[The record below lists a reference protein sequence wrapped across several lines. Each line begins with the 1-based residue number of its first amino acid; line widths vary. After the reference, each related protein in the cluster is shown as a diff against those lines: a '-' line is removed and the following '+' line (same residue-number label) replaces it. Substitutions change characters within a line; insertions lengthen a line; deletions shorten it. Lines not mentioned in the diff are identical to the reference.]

1 MPMKTAKIVIV
12 GGKLMV
18 KLGFDRQ
25 CITPTLPIRLRGFA
39 EERIAV
45 EVHDDLYA
53 RCLVFD
59 NGEKKYAFINC
70 DLLNVS
76 HLVNDMV
83 AEKLAKLGIDSEN
96 IVITVTHTHSGPG
109 GFLDTRAGLFEN
121 MQQMFGEAELGFIDS
136 FAQKIYTGVAN
147 AIANLVETEVKIGR
161 SFVENVGKERHDPN
175 LPGDNEILVYE
186 FNRQDGKK
194 VLMYNYAC
202 HPTVTGAKNIM
213 VSRDLPGPVERDLP
227 YDMTMFINGD
237 CGDISTRYTRQS
249 ATFEQIEVYAKEI
262 INGINRALENVEYSG
277 PLTKIAV
284 KRFSKELAI
293 KKVPPVEE
301 EQAKLDKYLEQ
312 IEEAKKNNVTAGE
325 LRLIQSFA
333 EGAATAV
340 NLAKG
345 LKGKTSEQ
353 VEYSIMT
360 IENTKIAIV
369 PGELFSSV
377 GKILKEAGLEIFGY
391 GNGYYMYF
399 ADENAYDAMYYEAM
413 SSPFAKGASE
423 VLINDIKEKGAMI

>member
-1 MPMKTAKIVIV
+1 MI
-12 GGKLMV
+12 

-25 CITPTLPIRLRGFA
+25 CITPDLPIRLRGFA
-39 EERIAV
+39 ETRIAV

-59 NGEKKYAFINC
+59 NGSDKYAFVNC
-70 DLLNVS
+70 DLLNIS
-76 HLVNDMV
+76 HLVLDKV
-83 AEKLAKLGIDSEN
+83 AEKLAKLGIKKDN

-109 GFLDTRAGLFEN
+109 GFLDTRNGLFEN
-121 MQQMFGEAELGFIDS
+121 MQQMFGEAELDFIER
-136 FAQKIYTGVAN
+136 FADRIYTGIEN
-147 AIANLVETEVKIGR
+147 AISNLEETEVKIGR
-161 SFVENVGKERHDPN
+161 SHVDNVGKERHDPN

-186 FNRQDGKK
+186 FNRLDGKK

-213 VSRDLPGPVERDLP
+213 VTRDLPGPVERDMQ
-227 YDMTMFINGD
+227 YDMTMFVNGD

-249 ATFEQIEVYAKEI
+249 ATFEQIEIYAEEI
-262 INGINRALENVEYSG
+262 IKGINRALENFEYSG
-277 PLTKIAV
+277 PLTKITV
-284 KRFSKELAI
+284 RKFSKELAI
-293 KKVPPVEE
+293 KEVPPVEE
-301 EQAKLDKYLEQ
+301 EQAKLDKYLAE
-312 IEEAKKNNVTAGE
+312 IEEAKKNNVTSGE

-345 LKGKTSEQ
+345 LKGKVSEL
-353 VEYSIMT
+353 VEYSIME

-377 GKILKEAGLEIFGY
+377 GKTLKDVGFEIFGY

-399 ADENAYDAMYYEAM
+399 ADENAYDSMFYEAM
-413 SSPFAKGASE
+413 SSPFAKGQSE
-423 VLINDIKEKGAMI
+423 VLINDIKEKGTLI

>member
-1 MPMKTAKIVIV
+1 MI
-12 GGKLMV
+12 

-25 CITPTLPIRLRGFA
+25 CITPDLPIRLRGFA
-39 EERIAV
+39 ETRIAV

-59 NGEKKYAFINC
+59 NGNDKFAFVNC
-70 DLLNVS
+70 DLLNIS
-76 HLVNDMV
+76 HLVLDKV
-83 AEKLAKLGIDSEN
+83 SEKLAKLGIKKDN

-109 GFLDTRAGLFEN
+109 GFLDTRNGLFEN
-121 MQQMFGEAELGFIDS
+121 MQQMFGEAELDFIER
-136 FAQKIYTGVAN
+136 FADRIYCGIEN
-147 AIANLVETEVKIGR
+147 AISNLEETEVKIGR
-161 SFVENVGKERHDPN
+161 SYVENVGKERHDPN

-186 FNRQDGKK
+186 FNRLDGKK

-202 HPTVTGAKNIM
+202 HPTVTGAQNIM

-249 ATFEQIEVYAKEI
+249 ATFEQIEIYAAEI
-262 INGINRALENVEYSG
+262 INGINRALENFEYSG

-284 KRFSKELAI
+284 NKFSKELAI

-301 EQAKLDKYLEQ
+301 EQAKLDKYLAE
-312 IEEAKKNNVTAGE
+312 IEEAKKNNVSSGE

-345 LKGKTSEQ
+345 LKGKVSEM
-353 VEYSIMT
+353 VEYSIME

-377 GKILKEAGLEIFGY
+377 GKNLKDVGFEIFGY

-399 ADENAYDAMYYEAM
+399 ADENAYDSMFYEAM
-413 SSPFAKGASE
+413 SSPFAKGQSE
-423 VLINDIKEKGAMI
+423 VLINDIKEKGALI